1 MGQKPFTGCQTSPKG
16 GDRRDMG
23 EAAAGPLFETPSRGG
38 VGLTAWLFRV
48 RSGLG
53 TAALGRFNRM
63 SRSLGSILTFELHQH
78 QLTTW
83 TFSSNAP
90 RLVCGFF

>member
-1 MGQKPFTGCQTSPKG
+1 M
-16 GDRRDMG
+16 
-23 EAAAGPLFETPSRGG
+23 
-38 VGLTAWLFRV
+38 AWLFRV